1 MAEPLAPLTVNRCT
15 VSPVPLFTPRR
26 IDVPEL
32 LDEHDAPRA
41 DMERSLRD
49 LRRFNRYFGGTGVY
63 RRLLRRMAPDRS
75 ERLVIIDLGAGTA
88 DLLDSLRDYRDLLA
102 VGMDVNIGHLLYLR
116 DGSRAQRVVGD
127 ATRLPFRDGGADVVT
142 SAHFFHHFA
151 PEENATIL
159 GEALRVARRGAI
171 VNDTRRHYVPLAVVK
186 AMAALR
192 VVGRITRNDAPA
204 SIRRGYTIAEAREIG
219 ARVRA
224 RRLEAVRAWPFRF
237 GLLLW
242 R

>member
-1 MAEPLAPLTVNRCT
+1 
-15 VSPVPLFTPRR
+15 
-26 IDVPEL
+26 
-32 LDEHDAPRA
+32 
-41 DMERSLRD
+41 
-49 LRRFNRYFGGTGVY
+49 
-63 RRLLRRMAPDRS
+63 MAPDRS

-88 DLLDSLRDYRDLLA
+88 DLLDSLRDYRHLLA
-102 VGMDVNIGHLLYLR
+102 VGMDINIGHLLYLR
-116 DGSRAQRVVGD
+116 DGSRARRVVGD
-127 ATRLPFRDGGADVVT
+127 ATRLPFRDGAADVVT

-151 PEENATIL
+151 PEENAAIL

-204 SIRRGYTIAEAREIG
+204 SVRRGYTVAEARAIG
-219 ARVRA
+219 ARVSA
-224 RRLEAVRAWPFRF
+224 RRLEALRAWPFRF

>member
-1 MAEPLAPLTVNRCT
+1 MAEPLAPLAVNRCT

-102 VGMDVNIGHLLYLR
+102 VGLDVNIGHLLYLLQQTF
-116 DGSRAQRVVGD
+116 DH
-127 ATRLPFRDGGADVVT
+127 RLAH
-142 SAHFFHHFA
+142 HFFHHFA
-151 PEENATIL
+151 PQENATIL

>member
-1 MAEPLAPLTVNRCT
+1 M
-15 VSPVPLFTPRR
+15 PLFTPPRV
-26 IDVPEL
+26 DEPEL

-88 DLLDSLRDYRDLLA
+88 DLLDSLPDYYRNLLA
-102 VGMDVNIGHLLYLR
+102 VGMDLNIGHLLYLR
-116 DGSRAQRVVGD
+116 DGSRARRVVGD
-127 ATRLPFRDGGADVVT
+127 ATRLPFRDGAADVVT

-151 PEENATIL
+151 PEENAAIL

-204 SIRRGYTIAEAREIG
+204 SIRRGYSMAEAREIG

>member
-1 MAEPLAPLTVNRCT
+1 M
-15 VSPVPLFTPRR
+15 PLFTPTRV
-26 IDVPEL
+26 DEPEL

-49 LRRFNRYFGGTGVY
+49 LRRFNRYFGGNGVY
-63 RRLLRRMAPDRS
+63 RRLLRRMAPDRG
-75 ERLVIIDLGAGTA
+75 EGLVIIDLGAGTA
-88 DLLDSLRDYRDLLA
+88 DLLDSLRDYSNLLA
-102 VGMDVNIGHLLYLR
+102 VGMDVNIAHLLYLR
-116 DGSRAQRVVGD
+116 GGSRAQRVVGD
-127 ATRLPFRDGGADVVT
+127 ATRLPFRDGAADVVT

-151 PEENATIL
+151 PEANAEIL

-204 SIRRGYTIAEAREIG
+204 SIRRGYTMAEAREIG
-219 ARVRA
+219 ARVSA
-224 RRLEAVRAWPFRF
+224 RRVEAVRVWP
-237 GLLLW
+237 
-242 R
+242 

>member
-1 MAEPLAPLTVNRCT
+1 MSLLT
-15 VSPVPLFTPRR
+15 PHR

-75 ERLVIIDLGAGTA
+75 ERLVVIDLGAGTA
-88 DLLDSLRDYRDLLA
+88 DLLDSLRDYRNLLA

-116 DGSRAQRVVGD
+116 DGSRARGVVGD
-127 ATRLPFRDGGADVVT
+127 ATRLPFRDGAADGVT

-151 PEENATIL
+151 SD
-159 GEALRVARRGAI
+159 
-171 VNDTRRHYVPLAVVK
+171 VNDARRHYVPLAVVK

-192 VVGRITRNDAPA
+192 VVGQITRNDAPA
-204 SIRRGYTIAEAREIG
+204 SVRRGYTLAEAREIG
-219 ARVRA
+219 SRVRA
-224 RRLEAVRAWPFRF
+224 RRVEVVRAWPFRF